1 MSERLHLCVYKYAR
15 PSLVI
20 SEELD
25 ARVYELTHNSIGDFE
40 PNDEELWETLEKIG
54 ESDDEAKD
62 LLSVLKSNARSADL
76 CQFEFY

>member
-1 MSERLHLCVYKYAR
+1 MSIDLHLCVYKYAH

-25 ARVYELTHNSIGDFE
+25 NEVYERTHSSIGDFE
-40 PNDEELWETLEKIG
+40 PNDDELWQTLEKIG
-54 ESDDEAKD
+54 TDEARS
-62 LLSVLKSNARSADL
+62 LLEVLKANARSADL

>member
-1 MSERLHLCVYKYAR
+1 MSIDLHLCVYKYAR

-25 ARVYELTHNSIGDFE
+25 NKVYELTHSSIGDYE
-40 PNDEELWETLEKIG
+40 PNDDELWQVLEKI
-54 ESDDEAKD
+54 DTDEARS
-62 LLSVLKSNARSADL
+62 LLEALRSNSCSADL